1 MGYSN
6 DEVRPIA
13 VIGLSGR
20 FPGQAT
26 NPDKLWQMCAA
37 GEDAWSP
44 FPSNRFNSEAFYH
57 PDGGRNGSVS
67 RIGPVNAGRL
77 LTDQEQYS
85 RRLLLERRLGSFRW
99 TFLRP
104 QCRRS
109 SCESFQYLY
118 FKSNIVINFNSQALD
133 PQQRLL
139 LECSYEAFEDG
150 GSNLIDAK
158 SALPLTTTAGIRIED
173 IAGESVGV
181 FIGTFGKDWWNVT
194 SEDADAIPM

>member
-26 NPDKLWQMCAA
+26 NPDKLWEMCAA
-37 GEDAWSP
+37 GKDAWSP

-67 RIGPVNAGRL
+67 GIGLVNAERL

-85 RRLLLERRLGSFRW
+85 RWLLLERRLGTFRW

-109 SCESFQYLY
+109 SCESFQSIY

-158 SALPLTTTAGIRIED
+158 SA
-173 IAGESVGV
+173 
-181 FIGTFGKDWWNVT
+181 
-194 SEDADAIPM
+194 